1 MKIIIGGSMTFA
13 REQLEAKETLERN
26 GHSVLL
32 TDNIEDYANH
42 PNIKKSF
49 KEELQLCL
57 KDDIMRSFF
66 NKIAESDAF
75 LVCNYLNKKIEG
87 YIGTSVL
94 MELGLAYYLNKKIY
108 LLYEIDQS
116 QKYALEVAIINPII
130 LNGDLSKVDSI

>member
-1 MKIIIGGSMTFA
+1 MTFA
-13 REQLEAKETLERN
+13 REQLKAKRKLERN

-32 TDNIEDYANH
+32 TDNIKDYANS

-49 KEELQLCL
+49 EEELQLCL
-57 KDDIMRSFF
+57 KYDIMRGFF

-75 LVCNYLNKKIEG
+75 LVCNYPNKDIGG

-108 LLYEIDQS
+108 LLYDIDQS
-116 QKYALEVAIINPII
+116 QKYALEIAIINPVI